1 MGFTYFLL
9 GSKIY
14 WKYVRMSHAYY
25 KYSKEKFA
33 QYYKKSVTHATLH
46 AKKLEEL
53 RSIPPRFLIH
63 IYMFSK
69 LSFCVL
75 TFAANKAS
83 ARAYKTEHISLPIFG
98 YLAERSLP
106 WLDSWA
112 VVCSIFIPFQLE
124 YKICLAWLLSGW
136 F

>member
-14 WKYVRMSHAYY
+14 WKYVRMSHVYC
-25 KYSKEKFA
+25 KIFKGKVCTVL
-33 QYYKKSVTHATLH
+33 QKSVTHAILH
-46 AKKLEEL
+46 VEKLEEL
-53 RSIPPRFLIH
+53 RSVPPRFLIH

-75 TFAANKAS
+75 IFAANKAS
-83 ARAYKTEHISLPIFG
+83 ARAYKTEHISLPVFG
-98 YLAERSLP
+98 RLVEHSLP
-106 WLDSWA
+106 WLGSWA

-124 YKICLAWLLSGW
+124 YKICSA
-136 F
+136 